1 MYINENEEAMAR
13 ASKRLRWAEGE
24 TKKPFKVEEFCAQLA
39 WMGKRCPVYPWGG
52 NENPPC
58 IYLLEEDYEGY
69 ICLSFPG
76 APTQLARVVMEKGT
90 KEQKKSVEYLADV
103 FLKYGSIDGNSMKMF
118 KIYIEQIHLLWEAGN
133 VYKEL
138 GLKRK
143 LSETNQAIEKA
154 GGEEVSYGLIE

>member
-1 MYINENEEAMAR
+1 MYINENEDAMVR
-13 ASKRLRWAEGE
+13 ASRRLRWAEGE
-24 TKKPFKVEEFCAQLA
+24 TKKPFKVEEFCAQFA

-52 NENPPC
+52 NENSPC
-58 IYLLEEDYEGY
+58 IYLLDEDYEGY

-90 KEQKKSVEYLADV
+90 KEQKESVEYLADV
-103 FLKYGSIDGNSMKMF
+103 FLKYGSIDGNAMKMF

-138 GLKRK
+138 GLKGK
-143 LSETNQAIEKA
+143 LVETNQAIEKA